1 MDDVTA
7 VTITKQERWYS
18 LERSII
24 QWKITLEYI
33 PHLLDGARTLN
44 PLSDDR
50 DLSLPACLF
59 IHQTTIG
66 LDILAPERKGLVLI
80 RIPMDGTGG

>member
-24 QWKITLEYI
+24 QWKITREYI
-33 PHLLDGARTLN
+33 PHLQDGARTLN
-44 PLSDDR
+44 PLSDNR

-59 IHQTTIG
+59 VHQTAGG
-66 LDILAPERKGLVLI
+66 LNTLAPERKGLVLI
-80 RIPMDGTGG
+80 